1 MNYNRFSRNKVIIII
16 IIKLMIIII
25 IIIIIIVII
34 MIITNSVTMKYR
46 ICVRWGIVRLM
57 GRKNS

>member
-16 IIKLMIIII
+16 ITIKLMI